1 MRVHTSTIIYFIFD
15 VTKNC
20 TFLSKRNAG
29 NRNGT
34 TKFPRPRAHT
44 SKPPAPS
51 SLPPS
56 LERRER
62 ERARAPPGGRNN
74 YIHPGGPSRHF
85 N

>member
-56 LERRER
+56 KGEKER
-62 ERARAPPGGRNN
+62 ESESAAGGTE
-74 YIHPGGPSRHF
+74 
-85 N
+85 

>member
-29 NRNGT
+29 SRNGT

-51 SLPPS
+51 LPRK
-56 LERRER
+56 ERKRES
-62 ERARAPPGGRNN
+62 ESAAGGTE
-74 YIHPGGPSRHF
+74 
-85 N
+85 